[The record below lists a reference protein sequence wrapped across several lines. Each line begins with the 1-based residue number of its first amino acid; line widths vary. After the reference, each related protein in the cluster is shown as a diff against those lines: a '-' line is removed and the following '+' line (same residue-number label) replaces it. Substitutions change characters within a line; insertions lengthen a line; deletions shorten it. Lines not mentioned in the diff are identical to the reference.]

1 MSNSAKSMNGSC
13 EPAKVGKENGL
24 VRLQLKNSEF
34 PLVRISLKDLLYM
47 MMTVVK
53 HNVFY
58 WNC

>member
-1 MSNSAKSMNGSC
+1 MNSSC
-13 EPAKVGKENGL
+13 ELAKVGKENGL

-34 PLVRISLKDLLYM
+34 PLVRISLRDLLYI

-53 HNVFY
+53 PNVLY